1 MRTEGTTTIQIKIT
15 TKDILSKM
23 GSHSETY
30 DDIILRLIN
39 AYSDKQESDTKAEDK
54 LISKVAREVGEN
66 INKGKRKK

>member
-39 AYSDKQESDTKAEDK
+39 AYSDKQESNTKAEDRFLGK
-54 LISKVAREVGEN
+54 AAREVGEN
-66 INKGKRKK
+66 INKDKRRK

>member
-1 MRTEGTTTIQIKIT
+1 MRSEGATTIQVKIT

-39 AYSDKQESDTKAEDK
+39 AYNGIYKQEPTSQR
-54 LISKVAREVGEN
+54 SKK
-66 INKGKRKK
+66 KG

>member
-15 TKDILSKM
+15 TKDILSKI

-39 AYSDKQESDTKAEDK
+39 AYTSKQESNTNVEDK
-54 LISKVAREVGEN
+54 FLGKVAKEVGEN
-66 INKGKRKK
+66 LSKGRRKK

>member
-1 MRTEGTTTIQIKIT
+1 MRSEGTTTIQVKIT

-39 AYSDKQESDTKAEDK
+39 AYNGIYKQEPTSQR
-54 LISKVAREVGEN
+54 SKK
-66 INKGKRKK
+66 KG